1 MQARHYVSVKIAIF
15 SDDFERVMV
24 MYYPKGDIYGLPGGH
39 IDKGE
44 DADTAM
50 ARELVEELGVTVP
63 NAKRSDFFSTNRII
77 LGYTAVVPADF
88 QTYPSNP
95 KKEHA
100 VWCTKAEL
108 EAMDSL
114 SEGYKSFIL
123 EQWPML
129 RQ

>member
-15 SDDFERVMV
+15 SDNFERVMV
-24 MYYPKGDIYGLPGGH
+24 MYYPKGDVYGLPGGH

-50 ARELVEELGVTVP
+50 ARELMEELGVTVA

-77 LGYTAVVPADF
+77 LGYTAVVPSDF

-100 VWCTKAEL
+100 VWHTKVEL
-108 EAMDSL
+108 RAMDSL

-123 EQWPML
+123 NQWPTPEK
-129 RQ
+129 